1 MKPELVA
8 VTLIFLIIAAG
19 AVFLWPQ
26 ENDPAVMVEA
36 LAGPQPDGAAARGEG
51 R

>member
-8 VTLIFLIIAAG
+8 VTLMLLAIAAG

-26 ENDPAVMVEA
+26 DNDPAVMVEA
-36 LAGPQPDGAAARGEG
+36 LAGPQPDAATAR
-51 R
+51 RP